1 VAGVVVVVVNLVLD
15 NLTKALPEQLEPRKE
30 LLVKAE
36 AMEMELEVVA
46 AAVDKMAVPAVDWSP
61 ATTAAFQV
69 KMATVWHPEVV

>member
-1 VAGVVVVVVNLVLD
+1 VAVVVEVVNLVLA

-36 AMEMELEVVA
+36 AEVMELEVVVVA
-46 AAVDKMAVPAVDWSP
+46 ADKMAVLAVDWLP